1 MPKIKKIKKVVLCH
15 GVFDLLHYGHILH
28 FEEAK
33 QQGDILVVSITS
45 SNNVNKGPGRP
56 YFNDLTRLKFLES
69 LSIIDYVIVNHDI
82 TPIDLIKK
90 LNQRFIAKAQITKKF
105 R

>member
-1 MPKIKKIKKVVLCH
+1 MCH

-90 LNQRFIAKAQITKKF
+90 IKPAIYCKGPDYKKIPMI
-105 R
+105 